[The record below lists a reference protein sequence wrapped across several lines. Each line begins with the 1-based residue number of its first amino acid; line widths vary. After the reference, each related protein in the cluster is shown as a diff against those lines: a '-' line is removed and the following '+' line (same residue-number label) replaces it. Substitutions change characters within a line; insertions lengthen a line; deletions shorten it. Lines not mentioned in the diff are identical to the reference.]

1 MLERVVYVSQ
11 ATTGVGLTDAYDI
24 IRTAHNRNSEYGLTG
39 ALALVD
45 GWFVQ
50 VLEGDAFHVR
60 ERYERI
66 SADPRH
72 ADVDLREQRPI
83 DDVSF
88 PGEWMALRS
97 GAQIGPELREQ
108 FGYSPGFP
116 AEQFDGERLH
126 AFLLACWSSVQ
137 QPA

>member
-1 MLERVVYVSQ
+1 MLERVVYVSR
-11 ATTGVGLTDAYDI
+11 AAVGVGMTDAYDI
-24 IRTAHNRNSEYGLTG
+24 IRTSHNRNSAYGLTG

-72 ADVDLREQRPI
+72 TDVQLREQRAI
-83 DDVSF
+83 TAITF

-108 FGYSPGFP
+108 FAYSPGFP

-126 AFLLACWSSVQ
+126 AFLRACWSTVQ
-137 QPA
+137 QPV